1 MVSCLYTCV
10 MQLFTAFSAGAV
22 LAGNFIGDYILRKI
36 HLWNVAVV
44 VYIGWLLTI
53 GIDGGFVLEFIR
65 AVFLAVSV
73 HVVVIVSRVAV
84 VVVIYAGRSIPMT
97 AASVSSSGVR

>member
-53 GIDGGFVLEFIR
+53 GIDGGFVLEFI
-65 AVFLAVSV
+65 VFHDRFTILSED
-73 HVVVIVSRVAV
+73 RVLRRKILYTLNREKANKN
-84 VVVIYAGRSIPMT
+84 
-97 AASVSSSGVR
+97 